1 MAAYRVCIDPDFRDF
16 VPGYLEK
23 RREELP
29 SLRAFLAARD
39 LAALGAAGHKLVGA
53 GGGYGFDRLT
63 EIGRKLEDL
72 SRAGDAQGL
81 SACLAELEDYL
92 QNLEVVYE

>member
-1 MAAYRVCIDPDFRDF
+1 
-16 VPGYLEK
+16 
-23 RREELP
+23 
-29 SLRAFLAARD
+29 LAARD

-81 SACLAELEDYL
+81 AGCLAELEDYL

>member
-1 MAAYRVCIDPDFRDF
+1 MAAYRVSIDPDFRDL

-23 RREELP
+23 KRGELP
-29 SLRAFLAARD
+29 AFRAFLAARD

-81 SACLAELEDYL
+81 AGCLAELEDYL